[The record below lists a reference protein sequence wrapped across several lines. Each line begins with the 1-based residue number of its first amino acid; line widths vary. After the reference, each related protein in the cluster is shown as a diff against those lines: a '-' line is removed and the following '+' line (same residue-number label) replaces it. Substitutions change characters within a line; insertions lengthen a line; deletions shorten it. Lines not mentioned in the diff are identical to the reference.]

1 MSFKSWRERQLLS
14 QEKVAE
20 MSGLS
25 LRTIQRL
32 EAGHRVSY
40 SSLRSLAAT
49 YEVDVDSLERE
60 FYAMNKSTEEEFVE
74 IPRWVRIVD
83 DTRWFGSPG
92 PSRRDAHLIE
102 MFNLGLAVV
111 FFAASSLVTS
121 GKVMSILRVGAVIL
135 LLCAY
140 MVSRYIRVSDRYRLW
155 RWAEGAAPLPT
166 RTWKTRVA
174 QYGYAFGVGLLSI
187 ALICWL
193 AI

>member
-1 MSFKSWRERQLLS
+1 MSFKSWREKQLLS

-40 SSLRSLAAT
+40 GSLRALAAT
-49 YEVDVDSLERE
+49 YEVDVDLLERE
-60 FYAMNKSTEEEFVE
+60 FYAVDKPADEEFVE
-74 IPRWVRIVD
+74 IPRWVRIMD

-102 MFNLGLAVV
+102 LFHLGMAIG
-111 FFAASSLVTS
+111 FFVASLMVAS
-121 GKVMSILRVGAVIL
+121 GKVANILRVGAAVL
-135 LLCAY
+135 LLGAY
-140 MVSRYIRVSDRYRLW
+140 MVSRYIRVSDRYQLW
-155 RWAEGAAPLPT
+155 RFAEGAAPMPL
-166 RTWKTRVA
+166 RTWKSRVA

-187 ALICWL
+187 VLVCWL